1 MKWVK
6 AALPDELHRWLR
18 IRALNK
24 DQTLSET
31 IIELLEQAKNDDR
44 EKK

>member
-6 AALPDELHRWLR
+6 AALPDELHKWLR
-18 IRALNK
+18 MRALDK

-31 IIELLEQAKNDDR
+31 IIQLLEAAKDK
-44 EKK
+44 EQQ

>member
-6 AALPDELHRWLR
+6 AALPDELHKWLR
-18 IRALNK
+18 MRALDK

-31 IIELLEQAKNDDR
+31 IIQLLEETKDKEQQ
-44 EKK
+44 